1 MKLQS
6 TWSLILVSVLP
17 AGAIAVGCS
26 SSSSPDTASKGQMIS
41 CTTDPGTGAILR
53 CDPPGSDDGSGAST
67 CEDIDE
73 DGDGEPHDV
82 GDDSEHQ
89 SAHGADD
96 GSNRDGSDDHG
107 GSGGSGSGSG
117 SGSGGSGSG
126 SGGDDGSGSNAG
138 TPGDRDG
145 DGIPDERDCDDR
157 PGEDHQRTALPYDVR
172 PAMGAATAPIA
183 DAFAAR
189 GGQVPAIVSITM
201 AGGTW
206 RLAELQAGTS
216 FVVTQD
222 DCNHAGNRATGRDR
236 VFVTWK
242 NADQT
247 TSTDHL
253 DIRYCK

>member
-6 TWSLILVSVLP
+6 TFSLILVSILP

-26 SSSSPDTASKGQMIS
+26 SSTSPETASKGQLIT
-41 CTTDPGTGAILR
+41 CTTDPGSGVILR
-53 CDPPGSDDGSGAST
+53 CDPPGGTDGSGASS

-82 GDDSEHQ
+82 GDDDPHQ
-89 SAHGADD
+89 AAHGADD
-96 GSNRDGSDDHG
+96 GSDHDGTDDHG
-107 GSGGSGSGSG
+107 GGTTT
-117 SGSGGSGSG
+117 
-126 SGGDDGSGSNAG
+126 G

-145 DGIPDERDCDDR
+145 DGIPDDRDCDDR
-157 PGEDHQRTALPYDVR
+157 PGEDAERGALPYDIR
-172 PAMGAATAPIA
+172 PATGATTQPIL
-183 DAFAAR
+183 DAFAER
-189 GGQVPAIVSITM
+189 GGQAPTIVSVTM
-201 AGGTW
+201 DGGTW

-222 DCNHAGNRATGRDR
+222 DCSHAGNHGTGRDR
-236 VFVTWK
+236 VFVTWT